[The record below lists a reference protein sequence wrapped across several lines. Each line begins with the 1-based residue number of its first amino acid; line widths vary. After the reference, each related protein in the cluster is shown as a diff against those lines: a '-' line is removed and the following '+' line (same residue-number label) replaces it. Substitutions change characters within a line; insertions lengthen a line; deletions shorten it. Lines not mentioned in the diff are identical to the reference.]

1 LNISINIFIAARE
14 SVITIRFIFVNKIF
28 LSTNFNDEKIAVS
41 LPVKKLI
48 VKLFVNKSLKKIY
61 K

>member
-1 LNISINIFIAARE
+1 MNISINIFIAARE